1 MLDQASIYYRVKTRI
16 SNNNVENWFNILKNH
31 ILNKD
36 TNVIF

>member
-1 MLDQASIYYRVKTRI
+1 MLDQDSIYYRVKTRI
-16 SNNNVENWFNILKNH
+16 SNNNVENWFNILKNN